1 MLAFAGIVYTLYQL
15 QDPLP
20 LPVPPTGSKSGRRG
34 YVRPFDFASNASVI
48 NVKSRL
54 RWDREHIEVHV
65 H

>member
-1 MLAFAGIVYTLYQL
+1 MLAFAGIDLYQL

-54 RWDREHIEVHV
+54 RWEHIETHV
-65 H
+65 D